1 MISLCRPKEDFFYE
15 KICATLDEPISENLP
30 FKHAELYAF
39 AAERIPFMSYAN
51 SNDDYSDMIC
61 VFYPRNNV
69 SELIRFLPEDFDK
82 KFDFVNYTYW

>member
-15 KICATLDEPISENLP
+15 KIYATLDKPISDNLQ

-39 AAERIPFMSYAN
+39 TAERVPVMSYAL
-51 SNDDYSDMIC
+51 SNDDYVDMIC
-61 VFYPRNNV
+61 VFYPRNTL
-69 SELIRFLPEDFDK
+69 SELIRFPPEYFDK